1 MWRLGAVR
9 VSVNEPFQL
18 ASGKR
23 SPLYIN
29 GRQVIGDPGFVRL
42 FVTTATALLAAREV
56 HYDVVAGGETAGIPY
71 ASFLAASLSL
81 PMAYIRKQPKGY
93 GLGRRVEGATLDG
106 RQVLL
111 VEDLITDGGSKVG
124 FLEAIVEAGGRVADA
139 LVLFD
144 REQGG
149 CALLARH
156 GVTLHA
162 ATDLTTTLDA
172 GVASGLLAAADR
184 AAIDLYLADPDGW
197 PAADREATPEGKA
210 EERSR

>member
-23 SPLYIN
+23 SPLYVN

-42 FVTTATALLAAREV
+42 FVTSAAALLAARGV
-56 HYDVVAGGETAGIPY
+56 DYDVVAGGETAGIPY
-71 ASFLAASLSL
+71 ASFLAAGLSM
-81 PMAYIRKQPKGY
+81 PMAYIRKKPKGY
-93 GLGRRVEGATLDG
+93 GLGRRVEGASLDG

-124 FLEAIVEAGGRVADA
+124 FLEAVAEAGGRVTDA

-149 CALLARH
+149 GALLAGH
-156 GVTLHA
+156 SVTLHA
-162 ATDLTTTLDA
+162 VTSLGATLDA
-172 GVASGLLAAADR
+172 GAEAGLLADADR
-184 AAIDLYLADPDGW
+184 AVIDNYLADPEGW
-197 PAADREATPEGKA
+197 SP
-210 EERSR
+210 